1 MQGTPVPD
9 IPDSSGDDGPDPREV
24 RARLRICSIVGET
37 DDPNEAVVRITKE
50 IENIFA
56 ADSAIFALVNPNTGL
71 LQIEYCIGFP
81 EEHSRAAFPP
91 GIGIMGWSAMH
102 RTPTLSYKATQDPRY
117 ISLREATRSLMVA
130 PLFLDDQVQGA
141 IALES
146 DTEGSFSEADLATLV
161 LLTADAARVLQ
172 RLWQIRHL
180 KNTAGQFEVLGRIA
194 QEIARKLQP
203 EELMD
208 TVTRES
214 HLLTDCR
221 LATLKLHDP
230 IKKTVRLQA
239 AYPPGQYFAEN
250 TKEWEIG
257 DSLEGT
263 LISTRKQAEFS
274 NVNQPEYFDVLDI
287 PRSANVVSVL
297 STPLVAEKRVIG
309 ILSVYTSAAHRFSN
323 DEKTLLKAL
332 ANLASVSLQNAEL
345 YQRVFDSEE
354 SLRNSERLTTLGLLA
369 AEIAHETRNP
379 LTVIRLL
386 FGALNLQ
393 FPEDDPRATDVSI
406 IREKLDQLEG
416 FVTRV
421 LTFGKAPETMHSNWQ
436 ADAVIRETCLLI
448 RLKLNQS
455 RIHLRYEPPESDIL
469 IDCNKAQIQQ
479 VLLNVILNSTQVMPD
494 GGQISIVCRRENRGQ
509 HPVAAIEVSDT
520 GTGIPPEYGNRIFD
534 SFLSDSPGGT
544 GLGLAIAKRI
554 MLSHN
559 GDIEIASTSPS
570 GTTMRITLPLS
581 K

>member
-1 MQGTPVPD
+1 
-9 IPDSSGDDGPDPREV
+9 
-24 RARLRICSIVGET
+24 
-37 DDPNEAVVRITKE
+37 
-50 IENIFA
+50 
-56 ADSAIFALVNPNTGL
+56 
-71 LQIEYCIGFP
+71 
-81 EEHSRAAFPP
+81 
-91 GIGIMGWSAMH
+91 
-102 RTPTLSYKATQDPRY
+102 
-117 ISLREATRSLMVA
+117 MVA

-146 DTEGSFSEADLATLV
+146 DTEGGFSEANLETLV
-161 LLTADAARVLQ
+161 CLTADAARVLQ

-214 HLLTDCR
+214 HRLTNCR

-230 IKKTVRLQA
+230 TTKTVRLQA
-239 AYPPGQYFAEN
+239 AYPPGDHFPEN
-250 TKEWEIG
+250 TSAWEIG
-257 DSLEGT
+257 HSLEGT

-287 PRSANVVSVL
+287 PRSAGVVSVL

-323 DEKTLLKAL
+323 DERTLMKAL

-406 IREKLDQLEG
+406 IREKLDQLDG
-416 FVTRV
+416 FVSRV
-421 LTFGKAPETMHSNWQ
+421 LTFGKAPECMHSNWR
-436 ADAVIRETCLLI
+436 ADAIIRETCLLI

-455 RIHLRYEPPESDIL
+455 RIHLRYEPPGSDIV

-479 VLLNVILNSTQVMPD
+479 VLLNVILNSTQVMPE
-494 GGQISIVCRRENRGQ
+494 GGHISISCRRDNEGH
-509 HPVAAIEVSDT
+509 HPLVVIEVSDT

-559 GDIEIASTSPS
+559 GDIEIASTGKS
-570 GTTMRITLPLS
+570 GTTMRVTLPLS